1 MLKPLKLSRF
11 LNGSGLAAAGEYEE
25 YYDQETI
32 PWAIKPEKILYI
44 KFK

>member
-1 MLKPLKLSRF
+1 MLKLLKLSRF

-25 YYDQETI
+25 YYDQEI
-32 PWAIKPEKILYI
+32 ISWAIKLEKIFYA

>member
-32 PWAIKPEKILYI
+32 PRAIKLEKMLYI